1 MTQHNYNDSIE
12 ACAAHYGDE
21 AEAVKTYMQEG
32 LKQALRLPNRG
43 PIQFLKNGALHPEIR
58 EAYSKYGFY
67 VFEGV
72 VTAQEMSDVRQDIDE
87 VRSRFA
93 THPDSKLDARGRP
106 ALGCDCKGPGLKW
119 SKALSDPLGGTDVA
133 NGRHQIKLKEL
144 PVFESLMVQYAEDLP
159 VILKLDRIIRVL

>member
-58 EAYSKYGFY
+58 EAYSNYGFY

-87 VRSRFA
+87 LRSRFA

-106 ALGCDCKGPGLKW
+106 ATGARSSGRTRRTRSAVTRSSVRPGRLSVRCFRIPVGP
-119 SKALSDPLGGTDVA
+119 SCASTRDGGSRQA
-133 NGRHQIKLKEL
+133 
-144 PVFESLMVQYAEDLP
+144 S
-159 VILKLDRIIRVL
+159 

>member
-67 VFEGV
+67 ASNNFSCNCFFKPSVSN
-72 VTAQEMSDVRQDIDE
+72 A
-87 VRSRFA
+87 
-93 THPDSKLDARGRP
+93 
-106 ALGCDCKGPGLKW
+106 
-119 SKALSDPLGGTDVA
+119 
-133 NGRHQIKLKEL
+133 
-144 PVFESLMVQYAEDLP
+144 
-159 VILKLDRIIRVL
+159 

>member
-72 VTAQEMSDVRQDIDE
+72 VNVKSSGDNKFIAFSKTQEYKILQLNNLVNKL
-87 VRSRFA
+87 FYL
-93 THPDSKLDARGRP
+93 THYI
-106 ALGCDCKGPGLKW
+106 
-119 SKALSDPLGGTDVA
+119 
-133 NGRHQIKLKEL
+133 H
-144 PVFESLMVQYAEDLP
+144 
-159 VILKLDRIIRVL
+159 

>member
-43 PIQFLKNGALHPEIR
+43 PIQFLKKWRSTSRNSGSHTLSMAFMFL
-58 EAYSKYGFY
+58 K
-67 VFEGV
+67 GV

-87 VRSRFA
+87 LRSRFA

-106 ALGCDCKGPGLKW
+106 ALGCECKGPGLKW

-144 PVFESLMVQYAEDLP
+144 KGFSRRARIRPFCSRWVAAVF
-159 VILKLDRIIRVL
+159 